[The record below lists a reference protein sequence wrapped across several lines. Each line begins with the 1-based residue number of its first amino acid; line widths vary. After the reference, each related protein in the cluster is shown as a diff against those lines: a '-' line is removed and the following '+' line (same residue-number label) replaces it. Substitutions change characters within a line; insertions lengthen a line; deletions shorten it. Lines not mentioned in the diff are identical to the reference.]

1 MSDTSQSPIQI
12 LDARGLFCPEP
23 VMMLHKVINEVPV
36 GGVIEILATDPS
48 TVRDFTKFCAFLSHE
63 LVVSDAPEGE
73 FHFLIRKGE
82 EEEEQLQWWL
92 K

>member
-1 MSDTSQSPIQI
+1 VSNPSPTQT

-48 TVRDFTKFCAFLSHE
+48 TVRDFTKFCAFLVHE
-63 LVVSDAPEGE
+63 LVVHEEVGGE
-73 FHFLIRKGE
+73 FRFLIRKGE
-82 EEEEQLQWWL
+82 EEEE
-92 K
+92 

>member
-1 MSDTSQSPIQI
+1 MSNPSPTQTM
-12 LDARGLFCPEP
+12 DARGLFCPEP

-63 LVVSDAPEGE
+63 LVVNEEVDGE
-73 FHFLIRKGE
+73 FRFLIRKGE
-82 EEEEQLQWWL
+82 EEEE
-92 K
+92 